1 MNWLKRLKT
10 NYIIKKHGLP
20 DHEWHQATQQLPL
33 LDLLTASEKTRLRV
47 LSTLLIHDKTFTG
60 VQGFKMT
67 LLIKIVIAAQA
78 CLEILHADIDSFDGW
93 QEIIVYPGAF
103 KVVRETMD
111 EFGLVH
117 LNSNALSGE
126 AWTRGPL
133 ILSWDDVER
142 DSYKPEQGHHVVL
155 HEFAHKLDMLNGRAN
170 GMPPLHPTMPIEKWT
185 DSLSKGYEKLTR
197 RVESHH
203 AHINAYATTNPAEF
217 FAVMCEYFFTAPEI
231 LEDRYPDVYQQLKT
245 YFKMDTL
252 NRKKKLPVSE
262 LLAIT
267 SQPHEGNG

>member
-1 MNWLKRLKT
+1 MNWFKRLKT
-10 NYIIKKHGLP
+10 NYILKKHGLP
-20 DHEWHQATQQLPL
+20 DHEWYQVTRQLPL
-33 LDLLTASEKTRLRV
+33 LKLLTASEKARLRV

-60 VQGFKMT
+60 AQGFEIT
-67 LLIKIVIAAQA
+67 LSVKIVIASQA
-78 CLEILHADIDSFDGW
+78 CLEILHTSIASFDGW
-93 QEIIVYPGAF
+93 QEVIIYPGAF
-103 KVVRETMD
+103 KVVRETID

-117 LNSNALSGE
+117 NSSNDLGGE
-126 AWTRGPL
+126 AWMRGPL

-142 DSYKPEQGHHVVL
+142 DSFTPAPGFHVVL

-185 DSLSKGYEKLTR
+185 DSLSKGYEKLAR

-203 AHINAYATTNPAEF
+203 AKINDYAITNPAEF

-231 LEDRYPDVYQQLKT
+231 LEDRYPDVYQQLKI

-252 NRKKKLPVSE
+252 NRKKIS
-262 LLAIT
+262 
-267 SQPHEGNG
+267 HE